1 MYTFTDCATLTV
13 NNADISSSVN
23 VTLTNNKI
31 TGLGSPITFYLWS
44 LQDSTMFFSD
54 NILSRV
60 AGWYDQCNSSLRYQ
74 SAKVSVWA
82 TFSNEEVGVNITA
95 DVTTFVHEV
104 SAQNTHS

>member
-1 MYTFTDCATLTV
+1 M
-13 NNADISSSVN
+13 
-23 VTLTNNKI
+23 VTLQSSATI
-31 TGLGSPITFYLWS
+31 PGLGSPITFYLWS
-44 LQDSTMFFSD
+44 LQDPTMFFSD
-54 NILSRV
+54 DILSRV
-60 AGWYDQCNSSLRYQ
+60 AGWYAYDQCDSGSLRYQ

>member
-1 MYTFTDCATLTV
+1 
-13 NNADISSSVN
+13 
-23 VTLTNNKI
+23 
-31 TGLGSPITFYLWS
+31 
-44 LQDSTMFFSD
+44 MFFSD
-54 NILSRV
+54 DILSRV

-104 SAQNTHS
+104 SAQNTDR